1 MINALIDGN
10 GMHRLDI
17 AGNGA
22 DVVAEFGILINQ
34 YYSAMS
40 KSSPDLLPGLLPG
53 LRAAFQVLTAPES
66 PVWGVDES
74 VQGIFLSKKVGR

>member
-1 MINALIDGN
+1 MINALIDEN

-17 AGNGA
+17 VGNGA
-22 DVVAEFGILINQ
+22 DVVAEFGMLINQ

-40 KSSPDLLPGLLPG
+40 KSSPDLLPG

-74 VQGIFLSKKVGR
+74 VQGIFLNRKVGK

>member
-1 MINALIDGN
+1 MINALIDEN
-10 GMHRLDI
+10 GMQRLDI
-17 AGNGA
+17 VGDGAG
-22 DVVAEFGILINQ
+22 VVAEFGILINQ

-40 KSSPDLLPGLLPG
+40 KSSPDLLPG

-74 VQGIFLSKKVGR
+74 VQGIFLNRKVGK